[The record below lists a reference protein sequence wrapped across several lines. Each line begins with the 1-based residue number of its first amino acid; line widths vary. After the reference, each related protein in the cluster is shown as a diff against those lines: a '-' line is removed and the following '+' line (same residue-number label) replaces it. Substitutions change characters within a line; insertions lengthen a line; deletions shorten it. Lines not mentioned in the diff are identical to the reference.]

1 VLYPVTEKFEVGQLK
16 VLRSSDD
23 DQITVVAAGITVF
36 EALSAYDQLAKQK
49 IYIRVIDLFSIQ
61 PIDRAALV
69 QAVQATH
76 GRVITVEDHYA
87 HGGLGD
93 AVASALSE
101 LRVNLRK
108 LAVREIPHSGTPK
121 ELVEHYGISASHI
134 VSAVKALLAQDG
146 ELLLKSA

>member
-1 VLYPVTEKFEVGQLK
+1 LYPVTEKFEVGQLK

-93 AVASALSE
+93 VVASTLSE